1 MSSSLTSWKGC
12 LGKITMLNWD
22 RDVIKRVQ
30 VKKKMMREMQFDMH
44 SIEVQPI

>member
-1 MSSSLTSWKGC
+1 
-12 LGKITMLNWD
+12 MLDWD